1 MVYQCQPATYGDIRQ
16 DSRTPRSRYKRTV
29 EDRKKQV
36 IVLKGRWCIPL
47 SGKTVRKA
55 SMDKIESKPMPHFK
69 KGDAFVESTPHPLVF
84 MEVNEVE
91 VGPGDKDFCIVT
103 WYSLNEK
110 GLNAQRRFPM
120 VAVDGEFCNFEPIS
134 RNLLKEAKSLM
145 RQYDAEVRQLTDKKK
160 AKSLYKDYNRKLIEL
175 LPDAEE
181 RLSITE
187 QEAKKI
193 VTYKWLDCTDDNYWV
208 EDSEQG
214 GKYITLVSVTSE
226 SYDDKNDKTI
236 TEQSIYLRDNCPYG
250 WGTLVK
256 CGAKYMV
263 IEKPKK

>member
-1 MVYQCQPATYGDIRQ
+1 
-16 DSRTPRSRYKRTV
+16 
-29 EDRKKQV
+29 
-36 IVLKGRWCIPL
+36 
-47 SGKTVRKA
+47 
-55 SMDKIESKPMPHFK
+55 MDKIVSKPIPHFK

-103 WYSLNEK
+103 WYSLNES

-181 RLSITE
+181 RLAIAE

-193 VTYKWLDCTDDNYWV
+193 VTYKWLDCTNDNYWV
-208 EDSEQG
+208 EEDPDL
-214 GKYITLVSVTSE
+214 YDMYVTLVCYSSE
-226 SYDDKNDKTI
+226 SYDDEKGENI
-236 TEQSIYLRDNCPYG
+236 TVQFLYLHDDCPYD
-250 WGTLVK
+250 WDTLAK
-256 CGAKYMV
+256 CGANYMV
-263 IEKPKK
+263 IERPKK

>member
-1 MVYQCQPATYGDIRQ
+1 
-16 DSRTPRSRYKRTV
+16 
-29 EDRKKQV
+29 
-36 IVLKGRWCIPL
+36 
-47 SGKTVRKA
+47 
-55 SMDKIESKPMPHFK
+55 MDKIESKPMPHFK

-103 WYSLNEK
+103 WYSLNES

-120 VAVDGEFCNFEPIS
+120 VAVEGGFGNFEPIS
-134 RNLLKEAKSLM
+134 RKLLKEVKSLM
-145 RQYDAEVRQLTDKKK
+145 RQFDVEVKQLTDKKK
-160 AKSLYKDYNRKLIEL
+160 AKLLFKEYNRKLIEL

-181 RLSITE
+181 RLAIAE

-193 VTYKWLDCTDDNYWV
+193 VTYKWLDCEGDNYWV

-214 GKYITLVSVTSE
+214 DKYITLVCVTSE

-256 CGAKYMV
+256 SGAKYMV
-263 IEKPKK
+263 IEKPEAVI

>member
-1 MVYQCQPATYGDIRQ
+1 
-16 DSRTPRSRYKRTV
+16 
-29 EDRKKQV
+29 
-36 IVLKGRWCIPL
+36 
-47 SGKTVRKA
+47 
-55 SMDKIESKPMPHFK
+55 MDKIVSKPMPHFK

-103 WYSLNEK
+103 WYSLNES

-120 VAVDGEFCNFEPIS
+120 VAVDGGFCNFEPIS
-134 RNLLKEAKSLM
+134 RKLLKEVKSLM
-145 RQYDAEVRQLTDKKK
+145 RQFDVEVKQLTDKKK
-160 AKSLYKDYNRKLIEL
+160 AKLLFKEYNRKLIDL

-181 RLSITE
+181 RLAISE

-193 VTYKWLDCTDDNYWV
+193 VTYKWLDCTDENYWV
-208 EDSEQG
+208 EEDPDLNDM
-214 GKYITLVSVTSE
+214 YVTLVCYSSE
-226 SYDDKNDKTI
+226 SHDDENNENI
-236 TEQSIYLRDNCPYG
+236 TVQFLYLRDNCPYG